1 MTMEREEHVVEVD
14 VKTPLP
20 PSPATPAAAPS
31 DDAAGSSPP
40 DFAISPATSRRRLL
54 FALAL
59 ALTLAIG
66 NDAEASLLLA
76 LRGAAADVAPLTA
89 ALTTTRCTRRS
100 IKLASL
106 LPEPYPEPPAD
117 YSASCLDTGGYS
129 GRLGNKLF
137 QNLAVSLLALKYNVR
152 ACFSYEAE
160 CSQLGLRLASGTR
173 PSNEGANAVLVDES
187 NLEALLFSHSSL
199 GDQRLVLSFTGPKIY
214 YQVPWFAQMLHD
226 KTLPGMSEGL
236 LHANPWHDR
245 IGNNHDTFV
254 HVRLG
259 DREAGNRRRAE
270 DYTAAI
276 TAKLPRS
283 PGNEVFIA
291 SDSPRHPT
299 VLALALQFNATILE
313 KLGPVETMQFGST
326 ARHIVLSDG
335 TFSWW
340 IGVLADVMSQALGA
354 PAPSIIWLRDEDDWH
369 GDIFVFP
376 EWQCF

>member
-1 MTMEREEHVVEVD
+1 MTMKREEYSD
-14 VKTPLP
+14 ADGLKTPLP
-20 PSPATPAAAPS
+20 PSPAPPAAAPS

-40 DFAISPATSRRRLL
+40 DLATSSAASWRRPLL
-54 FALAL
+54 FVLALAL
-59 ALTLAIG
+59 ALAIG
-66 NDAEASLLLA
+66 NDAEVSSPLA
-76 LRGAAADVAPLTA
+76 LRGAASEAAPLNA

-100 IKLASL
+100 IKFASP

-137 QNLAVSLLALKYNVR
+137 QNLAVSLVAQKYDVR

-160 CSQLGLRLASGTR
+160 CSQLGLRLVSGTR
-173 PSNEGANAVLVDES
+173 PSNEGASAVLVDES
-187 NLEALLFSHSSL
+187 NLEALLYSHSSFA
-199 GDQRLVLSFTGPKIY
+199 DQRLVLSVTKTY
-214 YQVPWFAQMLHD
+214 YQVPWFAEMLHD
-226 KTLPGMSEGL
+226 ITLPGMSEGL

-245 IGNNHDTFV
+245 IGNNNDTFV

-259 DREAGNRRRAE
+259 DRETGNRRRAE
-270 DYTAAI
+270 DYAAAI

-299 VLALALQFNATILE
+299 VLALASQFNATILE
-313 KLGPVETMQFGST
+313 TLDPVETMQFGCT

-340 IGVLADVMSQALGA
+340 IGVLADVLSQALGD
-354 PAPSIIWLRDEDDWH
+354 PAPSIIWLKDEEDWC

-376 EWQCF
+376 EWRCF